1 MYATQNILDNLIEN
15 LNVLNRGVM
24 WSDLYFKSMA
34 LAVWE
39 IMPDL
44 EGDLERVTGFHV
56 ISDDS
61 LENKCGQSKG
71 IFLNHMAD
79 F

>member
-1 MYATQNILDNLIEN
+1 
-15 LNVLNRGVM
+15 
-24 WSDLYFKSMA
+24 
-34 LAVWE
+34 
-39 IMPDL
+39 MPDL

-61 LENKCGQSKG
+61 LENKCGQSIG